1 MMRPS
6 MDPHFESAERFKNEG
21 RFDEAI
27 EELRRALRLD
37 PGCSEALLRLG
48 RLFYLSKQFP
58 ESISS
63 FIHSE
68 ARGVKLDADDFFI
81 LGEAYAAKSFHRK
94 AIESYDRSL
103 ALADRTTTHI
113 ARGDSFQTL
122 QDFDRAARAYEE
134 ALRLEPNHG
143 GALYSLA
150 SVQAKM
156 GDFRKALQVYEKWI
170 HIQPE
175 FGTTRHAEV
184 VAQLNDGNP
193 SGALDEAG
201 MILIENAKDA
211 EAWFL
216 RGSANADLR
225 QVELAIQALEECLK
239 LSTHHPLALNLL
251 TRLRQ
256 M

>member
-1 MMRPS
+1 

-63 FIHSE
+63 FIHAE
-68 ARGVKLDADDFFI
+68 ARGMKLDADDLFI

-103 ALADRTTTHI
+103 AFADRTATHI
-113 ARGDSFQTL
+113 ARGNSFQTL
-122 QDFDRAARAYEE
+122 QDLERAARAYED

-143 GALYSLA
+143 GALCSLA
-150 SVQAKM
+150 SVHAKM
-156 GDFRKALQVYEKWI
+156 GDFRKALQEYGKWI
-170 HIQPE
+170 HIQPKYE
-175 FGTTRHAEV
+175 RTRHSEV
-184 VAQLNDGNP
+184 VARLNNRNP
-193 SGALDEAG
+193 SGALDEVG
-201 MILIENAKDA
+201 MILKENARDA

-216 RGSANADLR
+216 RGYALFDLQQAD
-225 QVELAIQALEECLK
+225 LAIQALEECLK
-239 LSTHHPLALNLL
+239 LSTHHPLALSLL
-251 TRLRQ
+251 THLRQ
-256 M
+256 T

>member
-1 MMRPS
+1 

-37 PGCSEALLRLG
+37 SGCSEALLRLG

-63 FIHSE
+63 FIHAE
-68 ARGVKLDADDFFI
+68 ARGVELDADDLFI

-94 AIESYDRSL
+94 AIESYDKSL
-103 ALADRTTTHI
+103 ACADRTAAHI

-122 QDFDRAARAYEE
+122 QEFDRAARAYEN

-150 SVQAKM
+150 SVYAKM
-156 GDFRKALQVYEKWI
+156 GDFPKALQEYGKWI
-170 HIQPE
+170 RVQPKYE
-175 FGTTRHAEV
+175 TTRYPEV
-184 VAQLNDGNP
+184 VTQLNSRNP
-193 SGALDEAG
+193 SGALEEVG
-201 MILIENAKDA
+201 MILNENAKDA

-216 RGSANADLR
+216 RGCACADLG
-225 QVELAIQALEECLK
+225 QVDLAVKALEECLR
-239 LSTHHPLALNLL
+239 LSTHHPLAVSLL
-251 TRLRQ
+251 SHLKYIHSAG
-256 M
+256 